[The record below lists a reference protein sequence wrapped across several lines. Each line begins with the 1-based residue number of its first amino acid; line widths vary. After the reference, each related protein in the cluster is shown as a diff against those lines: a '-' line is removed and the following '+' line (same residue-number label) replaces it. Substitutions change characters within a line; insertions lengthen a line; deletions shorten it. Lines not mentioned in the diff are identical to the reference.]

1 MDREEAERA
10 LEGPAQKRLAAKERL
25 RLADQELKPY
35 VQQARKAGVPLR
47 TIAHKT
53 GLSQNTISLW
63 EREAR

>member
-1 MDREEAERA
+1 MDRDEAERA
-10 LEGPAQKRLAAKERL
+10 LRQPGKKRLDAKERL

-35 VQQARKAGVPLR
+35 VQQARKAGVALR
-47 TIAHKT
+47 TIAQMT